1 MPNLIKSVKNC
12 LIKSLKN
19 RSLIKSKKAPYQK
32 KYFIKKLK
40 NALSENFKKYLIK
53 NLKNDAL
60 SRNFNISLKRRLI
73 KNLHKILYKKPH
85 QESKKGALSRN
96 LIKNLKGN

>member
-1 MPNLIKSVKNC
+1 MIIKKEDHNTGVSDGIKKFLMDNLIKNLKNGALLSNLIKSVKNY

-40 NALSENFKKYLIK
+40 NALS
-53 NLKNDAL
+53 
-60 SRNFNISLKRRLI
+60 
-73 KNLHKILYKKPH
+73 
-85 QESKKGALSRN
+85 
-96 LIKNLKGN
+96 